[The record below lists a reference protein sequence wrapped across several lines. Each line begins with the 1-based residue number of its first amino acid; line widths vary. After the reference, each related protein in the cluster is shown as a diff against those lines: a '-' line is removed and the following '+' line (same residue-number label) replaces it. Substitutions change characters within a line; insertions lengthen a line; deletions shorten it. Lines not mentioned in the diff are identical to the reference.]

1 MEYLIRN
8 KNNSEIKLSLSNDV
22 FTVNYNEKTIHQ
34 IITSYTSNIHIGV
47 KKQKTR
53 SEVSGG
59 GKKPWRQKGTGRARA
74 GSTRSPIWKGGGKV
88 FAARAIKNKEKKIN
102 KKTYKLGISMI
113 ISQLLKDNRLTIIDN
128 IITTNTKTKVLLNEL
143 NYLENIKNC
152 LFILDNINTYINLA
166 SRNLKNITIISY
178 KKLNPLI
185 LLKFKRI
192 YITVSAIK
200 ALEEYLK

>member
-34 IITSYTSNIHIGV
+34 IITSYTSNIHIGI

-74 GSTRSPIWKGGGKV
+74 GSIRSPIWKGGGKT
-88 FAARAIKNKEKKIN
+88 FAARAIKSREKKIN
-102 KKTYKLGISMI
+102 KKIYRLGISMI
-113 ISQLLKDNRLTIIDN
+113 ISQLLKDNRLIIIDE
-128 IITTNTKTKVLLNEL
+128 IVTSDMKTKTLLNEI
-143 NYLENIKNC
+143 NYLENIEHS
-152 LFILDNINTYINLA
+152 LFIFKDINTYIDLA
-166 SRNLKNITIISY
+166 SRNLKTISIVSY
-178 KKLNPLI
+178 KKLNPLV
-185 LLKFKRI
+185 LLKFKKI